1 MEKHRKKLIK
11 NAAVF
16 DGHSSGLAQGKKI
29 VIEDDIV
36 TEITAD
42 EVSEE
47 NFDEVFD
54 GTGMVA
60 MPGMTDAHVHM
71 GCLFAK
77 GEFPVDYA
85 TVLTVAKCKNALMAG
100 FTTFRDA
107 GSVSE
112 GLKLAF
118 DEGVLPG
125 PRIYPCGAYI
135 SQTCGHGDS
144 EYAHTYRDIQYR
156 HPSSTVLADG
166 VPEIIRAVREQFYR
180 GASHIKLM
188 AGGGCMSSCD
198 PIETVQFTAEEMK
211 AACDVAADYGTY
223 VMAHLYTPKAILRAL
238 GAGVRSLE
246 HAHLIDETAAEQVA
260 AAGAFLNPMPQFKKY
275 EDMLKQVSEESQKIT
290 AAGENFIKKEQQA
303 YSARKQQMS
312 EKECN
317 GADEI
322 EKYCPKCGSKLVLRK
337 ATKGSN
343 AGRNFY
349 GCSAFPKCRYIE
361 NI

>member
-16 DGHSSGLAQGKKI
+16 DGHSSGLVQGKKI

-85 TVLTVAKCKNALMAG
+85 TVLTVAKCKDALMAG

-135 SQTCGHGDS
+135 SQTCGHRDS

-188 AGGGCMSSCD
+188 ATEILNRHEDIRLLFGTDMMITG
-198 PIETVQFTAEEMK
+198 P
-211 AACDVAADYGTY
+211 DYQVEQSEDIRYYEKRFGT
-223 VMAHLYTPKAILRAL
+223 MRALRAL
-238 GAGVRSLE
+238 TGTANEVFALTTYQNPYPKGKIGVLEAGSYADLLLVDGDPTISVSVL
-246 HAHLIDETAAEQVA
+246 ADTDHLRLI
-260 AAGAFLNPMPQFKKY
+260 M
-275 EDMLKQVSEESQKIT
+275 
-290 AAGENFIKKEQQA
+290 
-303 YSARKQQMS
+303 
-312 EKECN
+312 
-317 GADEI
+317 
-322 EKYCPKCGSKLVLRK
+322 
-337 ATKGSN
+337 KGGTVYKN
-343 AGRNFY
+343 TL
-349 GCSAFPKCRYIE
+349 C
-361 NI
+361 

>member
-11 NAAVF
+11 NATVF

-85 TVLTVAKCKNALMAG
+85 TVLTVAKCKDALMAG

-135 SQTCGHGDS
+135 SQTCGHRDS

-188 AGGGCMSSCD
+188 ATEILNRHEDIRLLFGTDMMITG
-198 PIETVQFTAEEMK
+198 P
-211 AACDVAADYGTY
+211 DYQVEQSEDIRYYEKRFGT
-223 VMAHLYTPKAILRAL
+223 MRALRAL
-238 GAGVRSLE
+238 TGTANEVFALTTYQNPYPKGKIGVLEARSYADLLLVDGDPTKSVSVL
-246 HAHLIDETAAEQVA
+246 ADTDHLRLI
-260 AAGAFLNPMPQFKKY
+260 M
-275 EDMLKQVSEESQKIT
+275 
-290 AAGENFIKKEQQA
+290 
-303 YSARKQQMS
+303 
-312 EKECN
+312 
-317 GADEI
+317 
-322 EKYCPKCGSKLVLRK
+322 
-337 ATKGSN
+337 KGGTVYKN
-343 AGRNFY
+343 TL
-349 GCSAFPKCRYIE
+349 C
-361 NI
+361 

>member
-60 MPGMTDAHVHM
+60 MPGMTDAHVHL

-85 TVLTVAKCKNALMAG
+85 TVLTVAKCKDALMAG

-135 SQTCGHGDS
+135 SQMCGHGDS

-156 HPSSTVLADG
+156 HPSSTVLVDG

-188 AGGGCMSSCD
+188 ATEILNRHEDIRLLFGTDMMITG
-198 PIETVQFTAEEMK
+198 P
-211 AACDVAADYGTY
+211 DYQVEQSEDIRYYEKRFGT
-223 VMAHLYTPKAILRAL
+223 MRALRAL
-238 GAGVRSLE
+238 TGTANEVFALTTYQNPYPKGKIGVLEAGSYADLLLVDGDPTKSVSVL
-246 HAHLIDETAAEQVA
+246 ADTDHLRLI
-260 AAGAFLNPMPQFKKY
+260 M
-275 EDMLKQVSEESQKIT
+275 
-290 AAGENFIKKEQQA
+290 
-303 YSARKQQMS
+303 
-312 EKECN
+312 
-317 GADEI
+317 
-322 EKYCPKCGSKLVLRK
+322 
-337 ATKGSN
+337 KGGTVYKN
-343 AGRNFY
+343 TL
-349 GCSAFPKCRYIE
+349 C
-361 NI
+361 

>member
-60 MPGMTDAHVHM
+60 MPGMTDAHVHL

-85 TVLTVAKCKNALMAG
+85 TVLTVAKCKDALMAG

-135 SQTCGHGDS
+135 SQTCGHRDS

-180 GASHIKLM
+180 GASHIKL
-188 AGGGCMSSCD
+188 
-198 PIETVQFTAEEMK
+198 TATEILNRHEDIRLLFGTDMMITGP
-211 AACDVAADYGTY
+211 DYQVEQSEDIRYYEKRFGT
-223 VMAHLYTPKAILRAL
+223 MRALRAL
-238 GAGVRSLE
+238 TGTANEVFALTTYQNPYPKGKIGVLEAGSYADLLLVDGDPTKSVSVL
-246 HAHLIDETAAEQVA
+246 ADTDHLRLI
-260 AAGAFLNPMPQFKKY
+260 M
-275 EDMLKQVSEESQKIT
+275 
-290 AAGENFIKKEQQA
+290 
-303 YSARKQQMS
+303 
-312 EKECN
+312 
-317 GADEI
+317 
-322 EKYCPKCGSKLVLRK
+322 
-337 ATKGSN
+337 KGGTVYKN
-343 AGRNFY
+343 TL
-349 GCSAFPKCRYIE
+349 C
-361 NI
+361 

>member
-1 MEKHRKKLIK
+1 MSQRL
-11 NAAVF
+11 
-16 DGHSSGLAQGKKI
+16 LRM
-29 VIEDDIV
+29 
-36 TEITAD
+36 
-42 EVSEE
+42 EE

-85 TVLTVAKCKNALMAG
+85 TVLTDAKCKDALMAG

-188 AGGGCMSSCD
+188 ATEILNRHEDIRLLFGTDMMITG
-198 PIETVQFTAEEMK
+198 P
-211 AACDVAADYGTY
+211 DYQVEQSEDIRYYEKRFGT
-223 VMAHLYTPKAILRAL
+223 MRALRAL
-238 GAGVRSLE
+238 TGTANEVFALTTYQNPYPKGKIGVLEAGSYADLLLVDGDPTKSVSVL
-246 HAHLIDETAAEQVA
+246 ADTDHLRLI
-260 AAGAFLNPMPQFKKY
+260 M
-275 EDMLKQVSEESQKIT
+275 
-290 AAGENFIKKEQQA
+290 
-303 YSARKQQMS
+303 
-312 EKECN
+312 
-317 GADEI
+317 
-322 EKYCPKCGSKLVLRK
+322 
-337 ATKGSN
+337 KGGTVYKN
-343 AGRNFY
+343 TL
-349 GCSAFPKCRYIE
+349 C
-361 NI
+361 

>member
-135 SQTCGHGDS
+135 SQTCGHRDS

-188 AGGGCMSSCD
+188 ATEILNRHEDIRLLFGTDMMITG
-198 PIETVQFTAEEMK
+198 P
-211 AACDVAADYGTY
+211 DYQVEQSEDIRYYEKRFGT
-223 VMAHLYTPKAILRAL
+223 MRALRAL
-238 GAGVRSLE
+238 TGTANEVFALTTYQNPYPKGKIGVLEAGSYADLLLVDGDPTKSVSVL
-246 HAHLIDETAAEQVA
+246 ADTDHLRLI
-260 AAGAFLNPMPQFKKY
+260 M
-275 EDMLKQVSEESQKIT
+275 
-290 AAGENFIKKEQQA
+290 
-303 YSARKQQMS
+303 
-312 EKECN
+312 
-317 GADEI
+317 
-322 EKYCPKCGSKLVLRK
+322 
-337 ATKGSN
+337 KGGTVYKN
-343 AGRNFY
+343 TL
-349 GCSAFPKCRYIE
+349 C
-361 NI
+361 

>member
-11 NAAVF
+11 NATVF

-85 TVLTVAKCKNALMAG
+85 TVLTVAKCKDALMAG

-135 SQTCGHGDS
+135 SQMCGHGDS
-144 EYAHTYRDIQYR
+144 EYAHTCRDIQYR

-188 AGGGCMSSCD
+188 ATEILNRHEDIRLLFGTDMMITG
-198 PIETVQFTAEEMK
+198 P
-211 AACDVAADYGTY
+211 DYQVEQSEDIRYYEKRFGT
-223 VMAHLYTPKAILRAL
+223 MRALRAL
-238 GAGVRSLE
+238 TGTANEVFALTTYQNPYPKGKIGVLEAGSYADLLLVEGDPTKSVSVL
-246 HAHLIDETAAEQVA
+246 ADTDHLRLI
-260 AAGAFLNPMPQFKKY
+260 M
-275 EDMLKQVSEESQKIT
+275 
-290 AAGENFIKKEQQA
+290 
-303 YSARKQQMS
+303 
-312 EKECN
+312 
-317 GADEI
+317 
-322 EKYCPKCGSKLVLRK
+322 
-337 ATKGSN
+337 KGGTVYKN
-343 AGRNFY
+343 TL
-349 GCSAFPKCRYIE
+349 C
-361 NI
+361 

>member
-11 NAAVF
+11 NATVF

-85 TVLTVAKCKNALMAG
+85 TVLTVAKCKDALMAG

-135 SQTCGHGDS
+135 SQMCGHGDS
-144 EYAHTYRDIQYR
+144 EYAHTCRDIQYR

-188 AGGGCMSSCD
+188 ATEILNRHEDIRLLFGTDMMITG
-198 PIETVQFTAEEMK
+198 P
-211 AACDVAADYGTY
+211 DYQVEQSEDIRYYEKRFGT
-223 VMAHLYTPKAILRAL
+223 MRALRAL
-238 GAGVRSLE
+238 TGTANEVFALTTYQNPYPKGKIGVLEAGSYADLLLVDGDPTKSVSVL
-246 HAHLIDETAAEQVA
+246 ADTDHLRL
-260 AAGAFLNPMPQFKKY
+260 FM
-275 EDMLKQVSEESQKIT
+275 
-290 AAGENFIKKEQQA
+290 
-303 YSARKQQMS
+303 
-312 EKECN
+312 
-317 GADEI
+317 
-322 EKYCPKCGSKLVLRK
+322 
-337 ATKGSN
+337 KGGTVYKN
-343 AGRNFY
+343 TL
-349 GCSAFPKCRYIE
+349 C
-361 NI
+361 

>member
-16 DGHSSGLAQGKKI
+16 DGHSSGLVQGKKI

-85 TVLTVAKCKNALMAG
+85 TVLTVAKCKDALMAG

-135 SQTCGHGDS
+135 SQTCGHRDS

-188 AGGGCMSSCD
+188 ATEILNRHEDIRLLFGTDMMITG
-198 PIETVQFTAEEMK
+198 P
-211 AACDVAADYGTY
+211 DYQVEQSKDIRYYEKRFGT
-223 VMAHLYTPKAILRAL
+223 MRALRAL
-238 GAGVRSLE
+238 TGTANEVFALTTYQNPYPKGKIGVLEAGSYADLLLVDGDPTKSVSVL
-246 HAHLIDETAAEQVA
+246 ADTDHLRLI
-260 AAGAFLNPMPQFKKY
+260 M
-275 EDMLKQVSEESQKIT
+275 
-290 AAGENFIKKEQQA
+290 
-303 YSARKQQMS
+303 
-312 EKECN
+312 
-317 GADEI
+317 
-322 EKYCPKCGSKLVLRK
+322 
-337 ATKGSN
+337 KGGTVYKN
-343 AGRNFY
+343 TL
-349 GCSAFPKCRYIE
+349 C
-361 NI
+361 

>member
-16 DGHSSGLAQGKKI
+16 DGHSSGLVQGKKI

-85 TVLTVAKCKNALMAG
+85 TVLTVAKCKDALMAG

-112 GLKLAF
+112 GLKLAY

-135 SQTCGHGDS
+135 SQTCGHRDS

-188 AGGGCMSSCD
+188 ATEILNRHEDIRLLFGTDMMITG
-198 PIETVQFTAEEMK
+198 P
-211 AACDVAADYGTY
+211 DYQVEQSEDIRYYEKRFGT
-223 VMAHLYTPKAILRAL
+223 MRALRAL
-238 GAGVRSLE
+238 TGTANEVFALTTYQNPYPKGKIGVLEAGSYADLLLVDGDPTKSVSVL
-246 HAHLIDETAAEQVA
+246 ADTDHLRLI
-260 AAGAFLNPMPQFKKY
+260 M
-275 EDMLKQVSEESQKIT
+275 
-290 AAGENFIKKEQQA
+290 
-303 YSARKQQMS
+303 
-312 EKECN
+312 
-317 GADEI
+317 
-322 EKYCPKCGSKLVLRK
+322 
-337 ATKGSN
+337 KGGTVYKN
-343 AGRNFY
+343 TL
-349 GCSAFPKCRYIE
+349 C
-361 NI
+361 

>member
-16 DGHSSGLAQGKKI
+16 DGHSSGLVQGKKI

-85 TVLTVAKCKNALMAG
+85 TVLTVAKCKDALMAG

-135 SQTCGHGDS
+135 SQTCGHRDS

-166 VPEIIRAVREQFYR
+166 VPEIIRAVRGQFYR

-188 AGGGCMSSCD
+188 ATEILNRHEDIRLLFGTDMMITG
-198 PIETVQFTAEEMK
+198 P
-211 AACDVAADYGTY
+211 DYQVEQSEDIRYYEKRFGT
-223 VMAHLYTPKAILRAL
+223 MRALRAL
-238 GAGVRSLE
+238 TGTANEVFALTTYQNPYPKGKIGVLEAGSYADLLLVDGDPTKSVSVL
-246 HAHLIDETAAEQVA
+246 ADTDHLRLI
-260 AAGAFLNPMPQFKKY
+260 M
-275 EDMLKQVSEESQKIT
+275 
-290 AAGENFIKKEQQA
+290 
-303 YSARKQQMS
+303 
-312 EKECN
+312 
-317 GADEI
+317 
-322 EKYCPKCGSKLVLRK
+322 
-337 ATKGSN
+337 KGGTVYKN
-343 AGRNFY
+343 TL
-349 GCSAFPKCRYIE
+349 C
-361 NI
+361 

>member
-11 NAAVF
+11 NATVF

-135 SQTCGHGDS
+135 SQMCGHGDS
-144 EYAHTYRDIQYR
+144 EYAHTCRDIQYR

-188 AGGGCMSSCD
+188 ATEILNRHEDIRLLFGTDMMITG
-198 PIETVQFTAEEMK
+198 P
-211 AACDVAADYGTY
+211 DYQVEQSEDIRYYEKRFGT
-223 VMAHLYTPKAILRAL
+223 MRALRAL
-238 GAGVRSLE
+238 TGTANEVFALTTYQNPYPKGKIGVLEAGSYADLLLVDGDPTKSVSVL
-246 HAHLIDETAAEQVA
+246 ADTDHLRLI
-260 AAGAFLNPMPQFKKY
+260 M
-275 EDMLKQVSEESQKIT
+275 
-290 AAGENFIKKEQQA
+290 
-303 YSARKQQMS
+303 
-312 EKECN
+312 
-317 GADEI
+317 
-322 EKYCPKCGSKLVLRK
+322 
-337 ATKGSN
+337 KGGTVYKN
-343 AGRNFY
+343 TL
-349 GCSAFPKCRYIE
+349 C
-361 NI
+361 

>member
-11 NAAVF
+11 NATVF

-85 TVLTVAKCKNALMAG
+85 TVLTVAKCKDALMAG

-135 SQTCGHGDS
+135 SQTCEHGDS

-180 GASHIKLM
+180 GASHIKL
-188 AGGGCMSSCD
+188 
-198 PIETVQFTAEEMK
+198 TATEILNRHEDIRLLFGTDMMITGP
-211 AACDVAADYGTY
+211 DYQVEQSEDIRYYEKRFGT
-223 VMAHLYTPKAILRAL
+223 MRALRAL
-238 GAGVRSLE
+238 TGTANEVFALTTYQNPYPKGKIGVLEAGSYADLLLVDGDPTKSVSVL
-246 HAHLIDETAAEQVA
+246 ADTDHLRLI
-260 AAGAFLNPMPQFKKY
+260 M
-275 EDMLKQVSEESQKIT
+275 
-290 AAGENFIKKEQQA
+290 
-303 YSARKQQMS
+303 
-312 EKECN
+312 
-317 GADEI
+317 
-322 EKYCPKCGSKLVLRK
+322 
-337 ATKGSN
+337 KGGTVYKN
-343 AGRNFY
+343 TL
-349 GCSAFPKCRYIE
+349 C
-361 NI
+361 

>member
-16 DGHSSGLAQGKKI
+16 DGHSSGLVQGKKI

-85 TVLTVAKCKNALMAG
+85 TVLTVAKCKDALMAG

-144 EYAHTYRDIQYR
+144 EYAHTCRDIQYR

-188 AGGGCMSSCD
+188 ATEILNRHEDIRLLFGTDMMITG
-198 PIETVQFTAEEMK
+198 T
-211 AACDVAADYGTY
+211 DYQVEQSEDIRYYEKRFGT
-223 VMAHLYTPKAILRAL
+223 MRALRAL
-238 GAGVRSLE
+238 TGTANEVFALTTYQNPYPKGKIGVLEAGSYADLLLVDGDPTKSVSVL
-246 HAHLIDETAAEQVA
+246 ADTDHLRLI
-260 AAGAFLNPMPQFKKY
+260 M
-275 EDMLKQVSEESQKIT
+275 
-290 AAGENFIKKEQQA
+290 
-303 YSARKQQMS
+303 
-312 EKECN
+312 
-317 GADEI
+317 
-322 EKYCPKCGSKLVLRK
+322 
-337 ATKGSN
+337 KGGTVYKN
-343 AGRNFY
+343 TL
-349 GCSAFPKCRYIE
+349 C
-361 NI
+361 

>member
-1 MEKHRKKLIK
+1 
-11 NAAVF
+11 
-16 DGHSSGLAQGKKI
+16 
-29 VIEDDIV
+29 
-36 TEITAD
+36 
-42 EVSEE
+42 
-47 NFDEVFD
+47 
-54 GTGMVA
+54 
-60 MPGMTDAHVHM
+60 MTDAHVHM

-85 TVLTVAKCKNALMAG
+85 TVLTVAKCKDALMAG

-188 AGGGCMSSCD
+188 AGGGCMSACD

-223 VMAHLYTPKAILRAL
+223 VMAHLYTPKSILRAL

-246 HAHLIDETAAEQVA
+246 HAHLIDEEAAEQVA

-275 EDMLKQVSEESQKIT
+275 EDMLGVENMPPKDEMVCCAEATATEILNRHEDIRLLFGTDMMITGPDYQVEQSEDIRYYEKRFGTMRALRALTGTANEVFALTTYQNPYPKGKIGVLE
-290 AAGENFIKKEQQA
+290 AGS
-303 YSARKQQMS
+303 Y
-312 EKECN
+312 
-317 GADEI
+317 ADLL
-322 EKYCPKCGSKLVLRK
+322 LVDGDPTKSVSVLADTDHLRLIM
-337 ATKGSN
+337 KGGTVYKN
-343 AGRNFY
+343 TL
-349 GCSAFPKCRYIE
+349 C
-361 NI
+361 

>member
-60 MPGMTDAHVHM
+60 MPGMTDAHVHL

-85 TVLTVAKCKNALMAG
+85 TVLTVAKCKDALMAG

-156 HPSSTVLADG
+156 HPSSTVLVDG

-180 GASHIKLM
+180 GASHIKL
-188 AGGGCMSSCD
+188 
-198 PIETVQFTAEEMK
+198 TATEILNRHEDIRLLFGTDMMITGP
-211 AACDVAADYGTY
+211 DYQVEQSEDIRYYEKRFGT
-223 VMAHLYTPKAILRAL
+223 MRALRAL
-238 GAGVRSLE
+238 TGTANEVFALTTYQNPYPKGKIGVLEAGSYADLLLVDGDPTKSVSVL
-246 HAHLIDETAAEQVA
+246 ADTDHLRLI
-260 AAGAFLNPMPQFKKY
+260 M
-275 EDMLKQVSEESQKIT
+275 
-290 AAGENFIKKEQQA
+290 
-303 YSARKQQMS
+303 
-312 EKECN
+312 
-317 GADEI
+317 
-322 EKYCPKCGSKLVLRK
+322 
-337 ATKGSN
+337 KGGTVYKN
-343 AGRNFY
+343 TL
-349 GCSAFPKCRYIE
+349 C
-361 NI
+361 

>member
-16 DGHSSGLAQGKKI
+16 DGHSSGLVQGKKI

-85 TVLTVAKCKNALMAG
+85 TVLTVAKCKDALMAG

-135 SQTCGHGDS
+135 SQTCGHRDS

-188 AGGGCMSSCD
+188 ATEILNRHEDIRLLFGTDMMITG
-198 PIETVQFTAEEMK
+198 P
-211 AACDVAADYGTY
+211 DYQVEQSEDIQYYEKRFGT
-223 VMAHLYTPKAILRAL
+223 MRALRAL
-238 GAGVRSLE
+238 TGTANEVFALTTYQNPYPKGKIGVLEAGSYADLLLVDGDPTKSVSVL
-246 HAHLIDETAAEQVA
+246 ADTDHLRLI
-260 AAGAFLNPMPQFKKY
+260 M
-275 EDMLKQVSEESQKIT
+275 
-290 AAGENFIKKEQQA
+290 
-303 YSARKQQMS
+303 
-312 EKECN
+312 
-317 GADEI
+317 
-322 EKYCPKCGSKLVLRK
+322 
-337 ATKGSN
+337 KGGTVYKN
-343 AGRNFY
+343 TL
-349 GCSAFPKCRYIE
+349 C
-361 NI
+361 

>member
-85 TVLTVAKCKNALMAG
+85 TVLTVAKCKDALMAG

-135 SQTCGHGDS
+135 SQTCGHRDS

-188 AGGGCMSSCD
+188 ATEILNRHEDIRLLFGTDMMITG
-198 PIETVQFTAEEMK
+198 P
-211 AACDVAADYGTY
+211 DYQVEQSEDIRYYEKRFGT
-223 VMAHLYTPKAILRAL
+223 MRALRAL
-238 GAGVRSLE
+238 TGTANEVFALTTYQNPYPKGKIGVLEAGSYADLLLVDGDPTKSVSVL
-246 HAHLIDETAAEQVA
+246 ADTDHLRLI
-260 AAGAFLNPMPQFKKY
+260 M
-275 EDMLKQVSEESQKIT
+275 
-290 AAGENFIKKEQQA
+290 
-303 YSARKQQMS
+303 
-312 EKECN
+312 
-317 GADEI
+317 
-322 EKYCPKCGSKLVLRK
+322 
-337 ATKGSN
+337 KGGTVYKN
-343 AGRNFY
+343 TL
-349 GCSAFPKCRYIE
+349 C
-361 NI
+361 

>member
-16 DGHSSGLAQGKKI
+16 DGHSSGLVQGKKI

-85 TVLTVAKCKNALMAG
+85 TVLTVAKCKDALMAG

-135 SQTCGHGDS
+135 SQTCGHRDS

-180 GASHIKLM
+180 GASHIKL
-188 AGGGCMSSCD
+188 
-198 PIETVQFTAEEMK
+198 TATEILNRHEDIRLLFGTDMMITRP
-211 AACDVAADYGTY
+211 DYQVEQSEDIRYYEKRFGT
-223 VMAHLYTPKAILRAL
+223 MRALRAL
-238 GAGVRSLE
+238 TGTANEVFALTTYQNPYPKGKIGVLEAGSYADLLLVDGDPTKSVSVL
-246 HAHLIDETAAEQVA
+246 ADTDHLRLI
-260 AAGAFLNPMPQFKKY
+260 M
-275 EDMLKQVSEESQKIT
+275 
-290 AAGENFIKKEQQA
+290 
-303 YSARKQQMS
+303 
-312 EKECN
+312 
-317 GADEI
+317 
-322 EKYCPKCGSKLVLRK
+322 
-337 ATKGSN
+337 KGGTVYKN
-343 AGRNFY
+343 TL
-349 GCSAFPKCRYIE
+349 C
-361 NI
+361 

>member
-11 NAAVF
+11 NATVF

-85 TVLTVAKCKNALMAG
+85 TVLTVAKCKDALMAG

-135 SQTCGHGDS
+135 SQTCGHRDS

-188 AGGGCMSSCD
+188 ATEILNRHEDIRLLFGTDMMITG
-198 PIETVQFTAEEMK
+198 P
-211 AACDVAADYGTY
+211 DYQVEQSEDIRYYEKRFGT
-223 VMAHLYTPKAILRAL
+223 MRALRAL
-238 GAGVRSLE
+238 TGTANEVFALTTYQNPYPKGKIGVLEAGSYADLLLVDGDPTKSVSVL
-246 HAHLIDETAAEQVA
+246 ADTDHLRLI
-260 AAGAFLNPMPQFKKY
+260 M
-275 EDMLKQVSEESQKIT
+275 
-290 AAGENFIKKEQQA
+290 
-303 YSARKQQMS
+303 
-312 EKECN
+312 
-317 GADEI
+317 
-322 EKYCPKCGSKLVLRK
+322 
-337 ATKGSN
+337 KGGTVYKN
-343 AGRNFY
+343 TL
-349 GCSAFPKCRYIE
+349 C
-361 NI
+361 

>member
-16 DGHSSGLAQGKKI
+16 DGHSSGLVQGKKI

-85 TVLTVAKCKNALMAG
+85 TVLTVAKCKDALMAG

-135 SQTCGHGDS
+135 SQTCGHRDS

-188 AGGGCMSSCD
+188 ATEILNRHEDIRLLFGTDMMITG
-198 PIETVQFTAEEMK
+198 P
-211 AACDVAADYGTY
+211 DYQVEQSEDIRYYEKRFGT
-223 VMAHLYTPKAILRAL
+223 MRALRAL
-238 GAGVRSLE
+238 TGTANEVFALTTYQNPYQKGKIGVLEAGSYADLLLVDGDPTKSVSVL
-246 HAHLIDETAAEQVA
+246 ADTDHLRLI
-260 AAGAFLNPMPQFKKY
+260 M
-275 EDMLKQVSEESQKIT
+275 
-290 AAGENFIKKEQQA
+290 
-303 YSARKQQMS
+303 
-312 EKECN
+312 
-317 GADEI
+317 
-322 EKYCPKCGSKLVLRK
+322 
-337 ATKGSN
+337 KGGTVYKN
-343 AGRNFY
+343 TL
-349 GCSAFPKCRYIE
+349 C
-361 NI
+361 

>member
-16 DGHSSGLAQGKKI
+16 DGHSSGLAHGKKI
-29 VIEDDIV
+29 VIEDDLV

-85 TVLTVAKCKNALMAG
+85 TVLTVAKCKDALMAG

-135 SQTCGHGDS
+135 SQMCGHGDS
-144 EYAHTYRDIQYR
+144 EYAHTCRDIQYR

-188 AGGGCMSSCD
+188 ATEILNRHEDIRLLFGTDMMITG
-198 PIETVQFTAEEMK
+198 P
-211 AACDVAADYGTY
+211 DYQVEQSEDIRYYEKRFGT
-223 VMAHLYTPKAILRAL
+223 MRALRAL
-238 GAGVRSLE
+238 TGTANEVFALTTYQNPYPKGKIGVLEAGSYADLLLVDGDPTKSVSVL
-246 HAHLIDETAAEQVA
+246 ADTDHLRLI
-260 AAGAFLNPMPQFKKY
+260 M
-275 EDMLKQVSEESQKIT
+275 
-290 AAGENFIKKEQQA
+290 
-303 YSARKQQMS
+303 
-312 EKECN
+312 
-317 GADEI
+317 
-322 EKYCPKCGSKLVLRK
+322 
-337 ATKGSN
+337 KGGTVYKN
-343 AGRNFY
+343 TL
-349 GCSAFPKCRYIE
+349 C
-361 NI
+361 

>member
-60 MPGMTDAHVHM
+60 MPGMTDAHVHL

-77 GEFPVDYA
+77 GEFPADYA
-85 TVLTVAKCKNALMAG
+85 TVLTVAKCKDALMAG

-135 SQTCGHGDS
+135 SQMCGHGDS
-144 EYAHTYRDIQYR
+144 EYAHTCRDIQYR

-188 AGGGCMSSCD
+188 ATEILNRHEDIRLLFGTDMMITG
-198 PIETVQFTAEEMK
+198 P
-211 AACDVAADYGTY
+211 DYQVEQSEDIRYYEKRFGT
-223 VMAHLYTPKAILRAL
+223 MRALRAL
-238 GAGVRSLE
+238 TGTANEVFALTTYQNPYPKGKIGVLEAGS
-246 HAHLIDETAAEQVA
+246 
-260 AAGAFLNPMPQFKKY
+260 Y
-275 EDMLKQVSEESQKIT
+275 
-290 AAGENFIKKEQQA
+290 
-303 YSARKQQMS
+303 
-312 EKECN
+312 
-317 GADEI
+317 ADLLLVDGDPT
-322 EKYCPKCGSKLVLRK
+322 KSVLVLADTDHLRLIM
-337 ATKGSN
+337 KGGTVYKN
-343 AGRNFY
+343 TL
-349 GCSAFPKCRYIE
+349 C
-361 NI
+361 

>member
-11 NAAVF
+11 NATVF

-85 TVLTVAKCKNALMAG
+85 TVLTVAKCKDALMAG

-135 SQTCGHGDS
+135 SQTCGHRDS

-188 AGGGCMSSCD
+188 ATEILNRHEDIRLLFGTDMMITG
-198 PIETVQFTAEEMK
+198 P
-211 AACDVAADYGTY
+211 DYQVEQSEDIRYYEKRFGT
-223 VMAHLYTPKAILRAL
+223 MRALRAL
-238 GAGVRSLE
+238 TGTANEVFALTTYQNPYPKGKIGVLEAGSYADLFLVDGDPTKSVSVL
-246 HAHLIDETAAEQVA
+246 ADTDHLRLI
-260 AAGAFLNPMPQFKKY
+260 M
-275 EDMLKQVSEESQKIT
+275 
-290 AAGENFIKKEQQA
+290 
-303 YSARKQQMS
+303 
-312 EKECN
+312 
-317 GADEI
+317 
-322 EKYCPKCGSKLVLRK
+322 
-337 ATKGSN
+337 KGGTVYKN
-343 AGRNFY
+343 TL
-349 GCSAFPKCRYIE
+349 C
-361 NI
+361 

>member
-16 DGHSSGLAQGKKI
+16 DGHSSGLAQGKKV

-85 TVLTVAKCKNALMAG
+85 TVLTVAKCKDALMAG

-135 SQTCGHGDS
+135 SQMCGHGDS
-144 EYAHTYRDIQYR
+144 EYAHTCRDIQYR

-188 AGGGCMSSCD
+188 ATEILNRHEDIRLLFGTDMMITG
-198 PIETVQFTAEEMK
+198 P
-211 AACDVAADYGTY
+211 DYQVEQSEDIRYYEKRFGT
-223 VMAHLYTPKAILRAL
+223 MRALRAL
-238 GAGVRSLE
+238 TGTANEVFALTTYQNPYPKGKIGVLEAGSYADLLLVDGDPTKSVSVL
-246 HAHLIDETAAEQVA
+246 ADTDHLRLI
-260 AAGAFLNPMPQFKKY
+260 M
-275 EDMLKQVSEESQKIT
+275 
-290 AAGENFIKKEQQA
+290 
-303 YSARKQQMS
+303 
-312 EKECN
+312 
-317 GADEI
+317 
-322 EKYCPKCGSKLVLRK
+322 
-337 ATKGSN
+337 KGGTVYKN
-343 AGRNFY
+343 TL
-349 GCSAFPKCRYIE
+349 C
-361 NI
+361 

>member
-16 DGHSSGLAQGKKI
+16 DGHSSGLVQGKKI

-85 TVLTVAKCKNALMAG
+85 TVLTVAKCKDALMAG

-135 SQTCGHGDS
+135 SQTCGHRDS
-144 EYAHTYRDIQYR
+144 EHAHTYRDIQYR

-188 AGGGCMSSCD
+188 ATEILNRHEDIRLLFGTDMMITG
-198 PIETVQFTAEEMK
+198 P
-211 AACDVAADYGTY
+211 DYQVEQSEDIRYYEKRFGT
-223 VMAHLYTPKAILRAL
+223 MRALRAL
-238 GAGVRSLE
+238 TGTANEVFALTTYQNPYPKGKIGVLEAGSYADLLLVDGDPTKSVSVL
-246 HAHLIDETAAEQVA
+246 ADTDHLRLI
-260 AAGAFLNPMPQFKKY
+260 M
-275 EDMLKQVSEESQKIT
+275 
-290 AAGENFIKKEQQA
+290 
-303 YSARKQQMS
+303 
-312 EKECN
+312 
-317 GADEI
+317 
-322 EKYCPKCGSKLVLRK
+322 
-337 ATKGSN
+337 KGGTVYKN
-343 AGRNFY
+343 TL
-349 GCSAFPKCRYIE
+349 C
-361 NI
+361 

>member
-11 NAAVF
+11 NATVF

-135 SQTCGHGDS
+135 SQMCGHGDS
-144 EYAHTYRDIQYR
+144 EYAHTCRDIQYR

-188 AGGGCMSSCD
+188 ATEILNRHEDIRLLFGTDMMITG
-198 PIETVQFTAEEMK
+198 P
-211 AACDVAADYGTY
+211 DYQVEQSEDIRYYEKRFGT
-223 VMAHLYTPKAILRAL
+223 MRALRAL
-238 GAGVRSLE
+238 TGTANEVFALTTYQNPYPKGKIGVLEAGS
-246 HAHLIDETAAEQVA
+246 
-260 AAGAFLNPMPQFKKY
+260 Y
-275 EDMLKQVSEESQKIT
+275 
-290 AAGENFIKKEQQA
+290 
-303 YSARKQQMS
+303 
-312 EKECN
+312 
-317 GADEI
+317 ADLLLVDGDPT
-322 EKYCPKCGSKLVLRK
+322 KSVLVLADTDHLRLIM
-337 ATKGSN
+337 KGGTVYKN
-343 AGRNFY
+343 TL
-349 GCSAFPKCRYIE
+349 C
-361 NI
+361 

>member
-16 DGHSSGLAQGKKI
+16 DGHSSGLVQGKKI

-85 TVLTVAKCKNALMAG
+85 TVLTVAKCKDALMAG

-135 SQTCGHGDS
+135 SQTCGHRDS

-188 AGGGCMSSCD
+188 ATEILNRHEDIRLLFGTDMMITG
-198 PIETVQFTAEEMK
+198 P
-211 AACDVAADYGTY
+211 DYQVEQSEDIRYYEKRFGT
-223 VMAHLYTPKAILRAL
+223 MRALRAL
-238 GAGVRSLE
+238 TGTANEVFALTTYQNPYPKGKIGMLEAGSYADLLLVDGDPTKSVSVL
-246 HAHLIDETAAEQVA
+246 ADTDHLRLI
-260 AAGAFLNPMPQFKKY
+260 M
-275 EDMLKQVSEESQKIT
+275 
-290 AAGENFIKKEQQA
+290 
-303 YSARKQQMS
+303 
-312 EKECN
+312 
-317 GADEI
+317 
-322 EKYCPKCGSKLVLRK
+322 
-337 ATKGSN
+337 KGGTVYKN
-343 AGRNFY
+343 TL
-349 GCSAFPKCRYIE
+349 C
-361 NI
+361 

>member
-16 DGHSSGLAQGKKI
+16 DGHSSGLVQGKKI

-85 TVLTVAKCKNALMAG
+85 TVLTVAKCKDALMAG

-125 PRIYPCGAYI
+125 PRSYPCGAYI
-135 SQTCGHGDS
+135 SQRCGHRDS

-188 AGGGCMSSCD
+188 ATEILNRHEDIRLLFGTDMMITG
-198 PIETVQFTAEEMK
+198 P
-211 AACDVAADYGTY
+211 DYQVEQSEDIRYYEKRFGT
-223 VMAHLYTPKAILRAL
+223 MRALRAL
-238 GAGVRSLE
+238 TGTANEVFALTTYQNPYPKGKIGVLEAGSYADLLLVDGDPTKSVSVL
-246 HAHLIDETAAEQVA
+246 ADTDHLRLI
-260 AAGAFLNPMPQFKKY
+260 M
-275 EDMLKQVSEESQKIT
+275 
-290 AAGENFIKKEQQA
+290 
-303 YSARKQQMS
+303 
-312 EKECN
+312 
-317 GADEI
+317 
-322 EKYCPKCGSKLVLRK
+322 
-337 ATKGSN
+337 KGGTVYKN
-343 AGRNFY
+343 TL
-349 GCSAFPKCRYIE
+349 C
-361 NI
+361 

>member
-16 DGHSSGLAQGKKI
+16 DGHSSGLVQGKKI

-54 GTGMVA
+54 GTGMGA

-85 TVLTVAKCKNALMAG
+85 TVLTVAKCKDALMAG

-135 SQTCGHGDS
+135 SQTCGHRDS

-188 AGGGCMSSCD
+188 ATEILNRHEDIRLLFGTDMMITG
-198 PIETVQFTAEEMK
+198 P
-211 AACDVAADYGTY
+211 DYQVEQSEDIRYYEKRFGT
-223 VMAHLYTPKAILRAL
+223 MRALRAL
-238 GAGVRSLE
+238 TGTANEVFALTTYQNPYPKGKIGVLEAGSYADLLLVDGDPTKSVSVL
-246 HAHLIDETAAEQVA
+246 ADTDHLRLI
-260 AAGAFLNPMPQFKKY
+260 M
-275 EDMLKQVSEESQKIT
+275 
-290 AAGENFIKKEQQA
+290 
-303 YSARKQQMS
+303 
-312 EKECN
+312 
-317 GADEI
+317 
-322 EKYCPKCGSKLVLRK
+322 
-337 ATKGSN
+337 KGGTVYKN
-343 AGRNFY
+343 TL
-349 GCSAFPKCRYIE
+349 C
-361 NI
+361 

>member
-16 DGHSSGLAQGKKI
+16 DGHSSGLVQGKKI

-85 TVLTVAKCKNALMAG
+85 TVLTVAKCKDALMAG

-135 SQTCGHGDS
+135 SQTCGHRDS

-180 GASHIKLM
+180 GASHIKL
-188 AGGGCMSSCD
+188 
-198 PIETVQFTAEEMK
+198 TATEILNRHEDIRLLFGTDMMITGP
-211 AACDVAADYGTY
+211 DYQVEQSEDIRYYEKRFGT
-223 VMAHLYTPKAILRAL
+223 MRALRAL
-238 GAGVRSLE
+238 TGTANEVFALTTYQNPYPKGKIGVLEAGSYADLLLVDGDPTKSVSVL
-246 HAHLIDETAAEQVA
+246 ADTDHLRLI
-260 AAGAFLNPMPQFKKY
+260 M
-275 EDMLKQVSEESQKIT
+275 
-290 AAGENFIKKEQQA
+290 
-303 YSARKQQMS
+303 
-312 EKECN
+312 
-317 GADEI
+317 
-322 EKYCPKCGSKLVLRK
+322 
-337 ATKGSN
+337 KGGTVYKN
-343 AGRNFY
+343 TL
-349 GCSAFPKCRYIE
+349 C
-361 NI
+361 

>member
-11 NAAVF
+11 NATVF

-36 TEITAD
+36 TVITAD

-85 TVLTVAKCKNALMAG
+85 TVLTVAKCKDALMAG

-135 SQTCGHGDS
+135 SQMCGHGDS
-144 EYAHTYRDIQYR
+144 EYAHTCRDIQYR

-188 AGGGCMSSCD
+188 ATEILNRHEDIRLLFGTDMMITG
-198 PIETVQFTAEEMK
+198 P
-211 AACDVAADYGTY
+211 DYQVEQSEDIRYYEKRFGT
-223 VMAHLYTPKAILRAL
+223 MRALRAL
-238 GAGVRSLE
+238 TGTANEGFALTTYQNPYPKGKIGVLEAGSYADLLLVDGDPTKSVSVL
-246 HAHLIDETAAEQVA
+246 ADTDHLRLI
-260 AAGAFLNPMPQFKKY
+260 M
-275 EDMLKQVSEESQKIT
+275 
-290 AAGENFIKKEQQA
+290 
-303 YSARKQQMS
+303 
-312 EKECN
+312 
-317 GADEI
+317 
-322 EKYCPKCGSKLVLRK
+322 
-337 ATKGSN
+337 KGGTVYKN
-343 AGRNFY
+343 TL
-349 GCSAFPKCRYIE
+349 C
-361 NI
+361 